1 MDTWLEMGGWRH
13 YNDQIY
19 TQPPCDSHT
28 IWAKFSVRKNSQG
41 FSQKYLQSQP
51 FSNFSVLMILLF
63 FQLVCR
69 VSQQKVQKLGKKGQR
84 IVFEAASIEQ
94 RPTSRS
100 FVVYVRDYTTQ
111 FSGNCNKPYLNQS
124 GSNGSSHAPGF
135 CCRCSNEHVPFIEDS
150 QKYNKTRKHQLNN

>member
-1 MDTWLEMGGWRH
+1 MLGTLHVDWKGFLLAGFFRKAGKTAMDTWLEMGGWRH

-63 FQLVCR
+63 FSVG
-69 VSQQKVQKLGKKGQR
+69 V
-84 IVFEAASIEQ
+84 
-94 RPTSRS
+94 
-100 FVVYVRDYTTQ
+100 
-111 FSGNCNKPYLNQS
+111 
-124 GSNGSSHAPGF
+124 
-135 CCRCSNEHVPFIEDS
+135 
-150 QKYNKTRKHQLNN
+150 